1 MKVAVA
7 TNNYKNIVGHVG
19 MCKGFILYEVENGN
33 ILERKEIVNP
43 FSKVNEEKGLSSHHE
58 HNSELHNRDG
68 ENHHHHN
75 HADLGEALKGMDFM
89 LCKKAGPGLVQSL
102 ASVGIRVL
110 FTEERFG
117 YDAVIKL
124 ANKTLKVFDP
134 MAQYL
139 N

>member
-1 MKVAVA
+1 MKIAVA

-19 MCKGFILYEVENGN
+19 MCKGFILYDVKDGN
-33 ILERKEIVNP
+33 IVGRKEIINP
-43 FSKVNEEKGLSSHHE
+43 FSKVNDAMGNSVHHN
-58 HNSELHNRDG
+58 HNSEHHHDG
-68 ENHHHHN
+68 GEHHHHN

-102 ASVGIRVL
+102 ASIGIKVL
-110 FTEERFG
+110 FTEEKFG
-117 YDAVIKL
+117 DDAVIKL
-124 ANKTLKVFDP
+124 ENKTLEVFDP